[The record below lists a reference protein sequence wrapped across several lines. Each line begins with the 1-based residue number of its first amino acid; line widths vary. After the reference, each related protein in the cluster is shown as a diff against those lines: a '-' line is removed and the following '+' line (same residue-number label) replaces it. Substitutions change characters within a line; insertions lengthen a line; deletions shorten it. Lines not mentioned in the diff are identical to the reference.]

1 MNTLESAPPDVLEAP
16 APVARF
22 RQWRL
27 LRVAFIFLTR
37 IPLRVTGEITAADI
51 AAASRYYPLVGVA
64 VGAALAG
71 LLLLALQF
79 FPPLL
84 AATLA
89 ALGAAV
95 LTGAFHEDALG
106 DVADAFGGGFTV
118 ARKLEIMKD
127 SRLGTYG
134 VLALVGAFLLRIQA
148 LALLPMGLALGA
160 LVAVH
165 AASRL
170 GIVFMLWR
178 SPRARTEGLGADT
191 VGLTWREPVIATLV
205 AALAAYW
212 GLGWVLA
219 LVVLTVVA
227 LVAWG
232 MARYARAQVG
242 GVTGDVLGAAQ
253 QVAELA
259 ALLVLLAC
267 LGADGMGLVA

>member
-1 MNTLESAPPDVLEAP
+1 
-16 APVARF
+16 
-22 RQWRL
+22 L

-37 IPLRVTGEITAADI
+37 IPVRVTGEITAADI
-51 AAASRYYPLVGVA
+51 AAASRYYPLVGVT

-71 LLLLALQF
+71 MLLLALQF

-134 VLALVGAFLLRIQA
+134 VLALVGAFLVRIQA
-148 LALLPMGLALGA
+148 LALLPVGLALGA

-191 VGLTWREPVIATLV
+191 VGLTWREPVVATLV
-205 AALAAYW
+205 ASVAAYV
-212 GLGWVLA
+212 GLDWVLG
-219 LVVLTVVA
+219 LVVLAVA
-227 LVAWG
+227 GLAAWG
-232 MARYARAQVG
+232 VARYARAQVG
-242 GVTGDVLGAAQ
+242 GVTGDVLGSAQ

-259 ALLVLLAC
+259 ALLVLLVC
-267 LGADGMGLVA
+267 LEAGGLGFGT

>member
-1 MNTLESAPPDVLEAP
+1 VNTLEAP
-16 APVARF
+16 APEAVEALPAARF

-27 LRVAFIFLTR
+27 VRVAFIFLTR
-37 IPLRVTGEITAADI
+37 IPVRVSGEITPADI
-51 AAASRYYPLVGVA
+51 AAASRYYPFVGAV
-64 VGAALAG
+64 VGAALGG

-95 LTGAFHEDALG
+95 VTGAFHEDALG

-148 LALLPMGLALGA
+148 LALLPVGLALGA

-191 VGLTWREPVIATLV
+191 VGLTWREPVIATFV
-205 AALAAYW
+205 AACAVFF
-212 GLGWVLA
+212 GLDWILG
-219 LVVLTVVA
+219 LVVLAVSGVVA
-227 LVAWG
+227 WAV
-232 MARYARAQVG
+232 ARYAHAQVG
-242 GVTGDVLGAAQ
+242 GLTGDVLGSAQ
-253 QVAELA
+253 QVAELV
-259 ALLVLLAC
+259 ALLALLAC
-267 LGADGMGLVA
+267 LGAGLVT

>member
-1 MNTLESAPPDVLEAP
+1 M
-16 APVARF
+16 
-22 RQWRL
+22 
-27 LRVAFIFLTR
+27 AFIFLTR
-37 IPLRVTGEITAADI
+37 VPVKVSGDIAPADI
-51 AAASRYYPLVGVA
+51 AAASRYYPLVGA
-64 VGAALAG
+64 GVGLVLAY

-134 VLALVGAFLLRIQA
+134 VLALVGAFLVRIQT
-148 LALLPMGLALGA
+148 LALLPTGLLLGA

-191 VGLTWREPVIATLV
+191 AGLSWREPLIATLLALGAAFFGV
-205 AALAAYW
+205 GWELGLLVLAAAALASW
-212 GLGWVLA
+212 G
-219 LVVLTVVA
+219 VA
-227 LVAWG
+227 A
-232 MARYARAQVG
+232 YARAQVG

-253 QVAELA
+253 QVAELV
-259 ALLVLLAC
+259 ALLVLIAYWGLD
-267 LGADGMGLVA
+267 GAGFAL